1 MSMTK
6 AQLSTAPS
14 LATRK
19 PKRVTPATSDMIT
32 IGKDVLELLS
42 SAMYVDPLTIYR
54 EYVQNA
60 ADAIEEIRTVGGLG
74 QDERGTVQITIDPL
88 ERSIKIRDNGSG
100 IAANRAAATLL
111 SIGASGKRGTAA
123 RGFRG
128 VGRLAGL
135 AYCRQLTFRTRAQ
148 GDDRVTEVIWD
159 CLKLKSTLRD
169 VTQTDD
175 LPGVMQRIV
184 AIGDVD
190 GDDFPEHF
198 FEVELSQVVRL
209 RKDVLLNPQMVEAY
223 LAQVAPVPFADDF
236 SHAVAINAHLS
247 QHARLA
253 DLKITI
259 GPDGAP
265 ITRPHRDVF
274 SVSDTV
280 RDSAVELDLLTF
292 DGDNG
297 VSAVGWVLHHSYLG
311 HISVKSQIGGLRL
324 RAGNV
329 QVGGHDIAEEAFP
342 EPRFNGWSIGEIH
355 VVDRLVLPNAR
366 RDHFEQNIHFSN
378 LMAQL
383 GPLGRSIAKR
393 CRTASVERH
402 REREAR
408 QEATKVAPLEIA
420 ADASPTAVA
429 MAQVV
434 TRAREVL
441 SRAQAP
447 EAREALAV
455 LDTMR
460 DAVSPTSAP
469 TTGDANS
476 LSQRFAEVLAQT
488 GVSKAEAREAFA
500 QALATRFG

>member
-1 MSMTK
+1 MTK
-6 AQLSTAPS
+6 AQLSTATTH
-14 LATRK
+14 AARK

-54 EYVQNA
+54 EYIQNA
-60 ADAIEEIRTVGGLG
+60 ADAI
-74 QDERGTVQITIDPL
+74 DEMRAIGDLTKDDRGTVEITIDPG
-88 ERSIKIRDNGSG
+88 ERTIKIRDNGSG

-135 AYCRQLTFRTRAQ
+135 AYCRQLTFRTRAR

-175 LPGVMQRIV
+175 LPGVMQRII
-184 AIGDVD
+184 AIADID
-190 GDDFPEHF
+190 GVDFPEHF

-209 RKDVLLNPQMVEAY
+209 RKDVLLNAQLVEAY
-223 LAQVAPVPFADDF
+223 LAQVAPVPFASDF
-236 SHAVAINAHLS
+236 SHAAAINRHVAA
-247 QHARLA
+247 HARLA

-259 GPDGAP
+259 GVDGMP

-274 SVSDTV
+274 AVSDTV
-280 RDSAVELDLLTF
+280 QDQGSELELLTF
-292 DGDNG
+292 QGDNG
-297 VSAVGWVLHHSYLG
+297 VSAVGWILHHSYLG

-329 QVGGHDIAEEAFP
+329 QVGGHDLVEEVFP

-378 LMAQL
+378 LTAEL
-383 GPLGRSIAKR
+383 GPYCRSIAKR
-393 CRTASVERH
+393 CRAASVERH

-408 QEATKVAPLEIA
+408 IKA
-420 ADASPTAVA
+420 AAFNPTANSTPADVVVA
-429 MAQVV
+429 QGQGQ
-434 TRAREVL
+434 ARDNRGEG
-441 SRAQAP
+441 
-447 EAREALAV
+447 REAVWA
-455 LDTMR
+455 
-460 DAVSPTSAP
+460 AGPTP
-469 TTGDANS
+469 LTPPS
-476 LSQRFAEVLAQT
+476 LLMTSDLSERFASLLAQT
-488 GVSKAEAREAFA
+488 EASKAEASAAFA
-500 QALATRFG
+500 MALAARFD

>member
-1 MSMTK
+1 MSK

-14 LATRK
+14 PAARK
-19 PKRVTPATSDMIT
+19 PKRVSPATSDMIT

-60 ADAIEEIRTVGGLG
+60 ADAIDEIRAAGGLAE
-74 QDERGTVQITIDPL
+74 DERGTVEIAIDPL

-135 AYCRQLTFRTRAQ
+135 AYCRQLTFRTRAR

-184 AIGDVD
+184 AIADVD
-190 GDDFPEHF
+190 GADFPEHF

-209 RKDVLLNPQMVEAY
+209 RKDVLLNPQLVEAY

-236 SHAVAINAHLS
+236 SHAAAINAHLGA
-247 QHARLA
+247 HARLA
-253 DLKITI
+253 NLQITI
-259 GPDGAP
+259 GADSAP

-274 SVSDTV
+274 AVSDTV
-280 RDSAVELDLLTF
+280 QDKAVELDLLTF

-297 VSAVGWVLHHSYLG
+297 VSAVGWILHHSYLG

-329 QVGGHDIAEEAFP
+329 QVGGHDLAEEAFP

-366 RDHFEQNIHFSN
+366 RDHFEQNTHFSN

-383 GPLGRSIAKR
+383 GPVGRSIAKR
-393 CRTASVERH
+393 CRAASVERH
-402 REREAR
+402 RDREAR
-408 QEATKVAPLEIA
+408 QEATKVAALDTSIDATPA
-420 ADASPTAVA
+420 AVV
-429 MAQVV
+429 MAQMM
-434 TRAREVL
+434 TKAREVL
-441 SRAQAP
+441 SRVQAP
-447 EAREALAV
+447 EAREALAA
-455 LDTMR
+455 LDTMQGAAAR
-460 DAVSPTSAP
+460 VPPPASRGTS
-469 TTGDANS
+469 DLS
-476 LSQRFAEVLAQT
+476 LRFAELLAQT
-488 GVSKAEAREAFA
+488 EVSKAEASEAFA
-500 QALATRFG
+500 TALAARFD

>member
-1 MSMTK
+1 MIK
-6 AQLSTAPS
+6 AQLSTATN
-14 LATRK
+14 LAARK
-19 PKRVTPATSDMIT
+19 PKRISPATSEMIT

-60 ADAIEEIRTVGGLG
+60 ADAIDETRADGGLG

-175 LPGVMQRIV
+175 LPGVVQRIV
-184 AIGDVD
+184 AIADVD
-190 GDDFPEHF
+190 GADFPEHF

-209 RKDVLLNPQMVEAY
+209 RKDVLLNSQLVEAY
-223 LAQVAPVPFADDF
+223 LGQVAPVPFAEEF
-236 SHAVAINAHLS
+236 SYAAAINAHLS

-253 DLKITI
+253 NLKITI
-259 GPDGAP
+259 GQDGAP

-280 RDSAVELDLLTF
+280 KDRAVELELLTF
-292 DGDNG
+292 DSDNG
-297 VSAVGWVLHHSYLG
+297 VSAVGWILHHSYLG

-329 QVGGHDIAEEAFP
+329 QVGDHDLAEEAFP

-355 VVDRLVLPNAR
+355 VVDPLVLPNAR
-366 RDHFEQNIHFSN
+366 RDHFEQNTHFSN
-378 LMAQL
+378 LLGQL
-383 GPLGRSIAKR
+383 GPIGRAIARR
-393 CRTASVERH
+393 CRSASVERH
-402 REREAR
+402 RDREAR
-408 QEATKVAPLEIA
+408 QQAIRATVIKA
-420 ADASPTAVA
+420 AGPSAAAVSDEG
-429 MAQVV
+429 MAQLVSKV
-434 TRAREVL
+434 
-441 SRAQAP
+441 
-447 EAREALAV
+447 REALA
-455 LDTMR
+455 R
-460 DAVSPTSAP
+460 
-469 TTGDANS
+469 
-476 LSQRFAEVLAQT
+476 AETPEAELALAQPAALQE
-488 GVSKAEAREAFA
+488 VIVAAFSPSGRIDLVQQFTNLLGQA
-500 QALATRFG
+500 QVTKVDASAAFNKALALRFG